1 MGQIREKSK
10 SIKWIFIKYI
20 PICIILS
27 YVGAAAIGYSTNYL
41 QSWYEEKYADTDP
54 SAFYAE
60 YAVVIDYDGNKDL
73 YNMYERKRAKYDDT
87 IHFIGFQI
95 ISGAQL
101 VLIPL
106 WILLV
111 VMLVGILFYRREL
124 EEPIKILLEA
134 SEKIAG
140 SDLDFH
146 IAYGK
151 MNELGQ
157 LCQSFEKM
165 RGALYQNNKEM
176 WRVLDERKKLNAA
189 FSHDMRTPITVI
201 KGYRDLL
208 EKYIPSGEVSEEK
221 TMQILDMM
229 KGQIDR
235 LESYTQKMSA
245 VQKLED
251 IVPEPKEV
259 SLNEFLDKC
268 AQISKM
274 LAKDLQISY
283 QTDSDTE
290 KLCVD
295 EELVLE
301 VYENLVSNA
310 SRYAKH
316 QIEINISV
324 FDHVLAISVEDD
336 GEGFTEE
343 ALQQAAKPFY
353 RDRREE
359 KEHFGLGLYIC
370 KIICEKCQGELV
382 IENGRIGGKVTAGF
396 RESEQN

>member
-1 MGQIREKSK
+1 MGTIRENSK
-10 SIKWIFIKYI
+10 SIKWSFIKYI
-20 PICIILS
+20 PICIILA
-27 YVGAAAIGYSTNYL
+27 YAGVYAIGISTNYL
-41 QSWYEEKYADTDP
+41 QDWYIERFSDADSPSYDIQYAIVYD
-54 SAFYAE
+54 E
-60 YAVVIDYDGNKDL
+60 DGNIHYD
-73 YNMYERKRAKYDDT
+73 MYEKTCFASDVAIR
-87 IHFIGFQI
+87 FIGYQI
-95 ISGAQL
+95 ISYAQF

-106 WILLV
+106 WVLFVVILT
-111 VMLVGILFYRREL
+111 GILFYRREL
-124 EEPIKILLEA
+124 EEPITILLEA

-140 SDLDFH
+140 NDLDFH

-151 MNELGQ
+151 MNELGR
-157 LCQSFEKM
+157 LSQSFEKM
-165 RGALYQNNKEM
+165 RSTLYQNNREM
-176 WRVLDERKKLNAA
+176 WRMLEERKKLNAA

-235 LESYTQKMSA
+235 LENYTQKMSA

-259 SLNEFLDKC
+259 SLKEFLDKC

-290 KLCVD
+290 KLFVD

-310 SRYAKH
+310 SRYAND
-316 QIEINISV
+316 QIEINISMI
-324 FDHVLAISVEDD
+324 DHVLAISVEDD

-353 RDRREE
+353 RDKREE

-370 KIICEKCQGELV
+370 KIICEKCRGELV

>member
-41 QSWYEEKYADTDP
+41 QTWYEEKYADTD
-54 SAFYAE
+54 SSESYAE
-60 YAVVIDYDGNKDL
+60 YAVVIDYDGNKDI
-73 YNMYERKRAKYDDT
+73 YNMYERKRAMYDDT

-124 EEPIKILLEA
+124 EEPITILLEA
-134 SEKIAG
+134 SEKIAD
-140 SDLDFH
+140 SSLDFH
-146 IAYGK
+146 IAYRK
-151 MNELGQ
+151 KNELGR

-165 RGALYQNNKEM
+165 RDALYQNNKEM
-176 WRVLDERKKLNAA
+176 WRMLDERKKLNAA

-221 TMQILDMM
+221 TMHILEMM

-235 LESYTQKMSA
+235 LENYTQKMSA

-251 IVPEPKEV
+251 IEPKPGEV
-259 SLNEFLDKC
+259 NLKEFLDKC

-274 LAKDLQISY
+274 LAKDMQISY
-283 QTDSDTE
+283 QTDSDAE
-290 KLCVD
+290 KLYVD

-310 SRYAKH
+310 ARYAKDK
-316 QIEINISV
+316 IEINIST
-324 FDHVLAISVEDD
+324 FDHVLEISVEDD

-343 ALQQAAKPFY
+343 ALQQAVKPFY

-370 KIICEKCQGELV
+370 KIICEKCHGELV
-382 IENGRIGGKVTAGF
+382 IENGRNGGKVTVGF
-396 RESEQN
+396 RESE

>member
-1 MGQIREKSK
+1 MGQIREKSR

-27 YVGAAAIGYSTNYL
+27 YIGSAVIGYSTNYL
-41 QSWYEEKYADTDP
+41 QDWYVEKFSDTDSSPSDVKYAILFD
-54 SAFYAE
+54 E
-60 YAVVIDYDGNKDL
+60 DGNMHYD
-73 YNMYERKRAKYDDT
+73 MYAQKRFTSDNT
-87 IHFIGFQI
+87 IHRIGYQI
-95 ISGAQL
+95 ISGAQF

-106 WILLV
+106 WILCV
-111 VMLVGILFYRREL
+111 VMRVGILFYRREL
-124 EEPIKILLEA
+124 EEPITILLDA

-140 SDLDFH
+140 SNLDFH

-151 MNELGQ
+151 MNELGR

-165 RGALYQNNKEM
+165 RDALYQNNREM
-176 WRVLDERKKLNAA
+176 WRMLEERKKLNAA

-221 TMQILDMM
+221 TMQILEMM

-235 LESYTQKMSA
+235 LENYTQKMSA

-251 IVPEPKEV
+251 IVPEPKDV
-259 SLNEFLDKC
+259 NLKEFFDKC
-268 AQISKM
+268 AEISKM
-274 LAKDLQISY
+274 LAKDMQISY

-290 KLCVD
+290 YLSMD

-310 SRYAKH
+310 ARYAKDKL
-316 QIEINISV
+316 EISV
-324 FDHVLAISVEDD
+324 SAFDHVLTITVEDD
-336 GEGFTEE
+336 GQGFTEE

-359 KEHFGLGLYIC
+359 KNHFGLGLYLC

-396 RESEQN
+396 KERRQN

>member
-1 MGQIREKSK
+1 MGQIREKSR

-27 YVGAAAIGYSTNYL
+27 YVGAAVIGYSTNNL
-41 QSWYEEKYADTDP
+41 QDWYEEKYADGD
-54 SAFYAE
+54 SSLFDSKYIIAFDE
-60 YAVVIDYDGNKDL
+60 DKNLHYD
-73 YNMYERKRAKYDDT
+73 MYEKKRSMYDDT
-87 IHFIGFQI
+87 IHFIGYQI

-124 EEPIKILLEA
+124 EEPITILLEA
-134 SEKIAG
+134 SEKIAD
-140 SDLDFH
+140 SNLDFH

-165 RGALYQNNKEM
+165 RDALYQNNREM
-176 WRVLDERKKLNAA
+176 WRMLEERKKLNAA

-208 EKYIPSGEVSEEK
+208 EKYIPSGEVPEEK
-221 TMQILDMM
+221 TMQILKMM
-229 KGQIDR
+229 RGQIDR
-235 LESYTQKMSA
+235 LENYTQKMSA

-251 IVPEPKEV
+251 IAPLPKEV
-259 SLNEFLDKC
+259 NFQEFLDKC
-268 AQISKM
+268 VETSKM
-274 LAKDLQISY
+274 LAEGLHISY

-290 KLCVD
+290 RLCVD

-301 VYENLVSNA
+301 VFENLVSNA
-310 SRYAKH
+310 VRYAKDKL
-316 QIEINISV
+316 QIDIGI
-324 FDHVLAISVEDD
+324 FDHVLTISVEDD
-336 GEGFTEE
+336 GPGFTEE

-353 RDRREE
+353 RDRQEE
-359 KEHFGLGLYIC
+359 KNHFGLGLYIC

-382 IENGRIGGKVTAGF
+382 IESGRIGGKVTASF
-396 RESEQN
+396 KAVKQN

>member
-27 YVGAAAIGYSTNYL
+27 YVGAAVIGYSTNNL
-41 QSWYEEKYADTDP
+41 QDWYEEKYADGD
-54 SAFYAE
+54 SSLFDAKYIIAFDE
-60 YAVVIDYDGNKDL
+60 DKNMHYD
-73 YNMYERKRAKYDDT
+73 MYEKKRSMYDDT
-87 IHFIGFQI
+87 IHFIGYQI
-95 ISGAQL
+95 ISCAQL

-111 VMLVGILFYRREL
+111 VMLTGILFYRREL

-140 SDLDFH
+140 SNLDFH
-146 IAYGK
+146 IAYSK
-151 MNELGQ
+151 MNELGR

-165 RGALYQNNKEM
+165 RNSLYQNNQEM
-176 WRVLDERKKLNAA
+176 WRMLEERKKLNAA

-208 EKYIPSGEVSEEK
+208 EKYIPGGEVSEEK
-221 TMQILDMM
+221 SMQILKMM
-229 KGQIDR
+229 EGQIDR
-235 LESYTQKMSA
+235 LENYTQKMSA

-251 IVPEPKEV
+251 IVPLSKEV
-259 SLNEFLDKC
+259 NFQELLDKC
-268 AQISKM
+268 AEIGKM

-290 KLCVD
+290 KLWVD

-310 SRYAKH
+310 ARYAKD
-316 QIEINISV
+316 QLEINISI

-336 GEGFTEE
+336 GKGFTEE

-353 RDRREE
+353 RDKREE
-359 KEHFGLGLYIC
+359 KNHFGLGLYIC
-370 KIICEKCQGELV
+370 KMICEKCQGELV
-382 IENGRIGGKVTAGF
+382 IENGRSGGKVTASF
-396 RESEQN
+396 KAEKQN

>member
-1 MGQIREKSK
+1 MGQISKKSK
-10 SIKWIFIKYI
+10 SIKWSFIKYI

-27 YVGAAAIGYSTNYL
+27 YVGAAAIGHSTNYL
-41 QSWYEEKYADTDP
+41 QTWYEQKYAKEDSSLSYVQYEIMFD
-54 SAFYAE
+54 
-60 YAVVIDYDGNKDL
+60 DDGNIHHS
-73 YNMYERKRAKYDDT
+73 MYEKKRAMYDDT

-95 ISGAQL
+95 ISGAQI

-124 EEPIKILLEA
+124 EEPITILLEA

-140 SDLDFH
+140 SNLDFH

-151 MNELGQ
+151 RNELGQ

-165 RGALYQNNKEM
+165 RDALYQNNQEM
-176 WRVLDERKKLNAA
+176 WRILEERKKLNAA

-208 EKYIPSGEVSEEK
+208 EKYIPGGELSEEK
-221 TMQILDMM
+221 SMQILKMM
-229 KGQIDR
+229 EGQIDR
-235 LESYTQKMSA
+235 LENYTQKMSA

-251 IVPEPKEV
+251 IAPLPKDV
-259 SLNEFLDKC
+259 NFQEFLDKC
-268 AQISKM
+268 AEISKM

-290 KLCVD
+290 KLWVD

-310 SRYAKH
+310 SRYAKD
-316 QIEINISV
+316 QLEINIST
-324 FDHVLAISVEDD
+324 FDHLLTISVEDD
-336 GEGFTEE
+336 GQGFTEE

-359 KEHFGLGLYIC
+359 KNHFGLGLYIC
-370 KIICEKCQGELV
+370 KMICEKCQGELV
-382 IENGRIGGKVTAGF
+382 IENGRTGGKVTASF
-396 RESEQN
+396 KESKQI

>member
-1 MGQIREKSK
+1 MGTIKGNAK
-10 SIKWIFIKYI
+10 SIKWSFIKYI
-20 PICIILS
+20 PICIILA
-27 YVGAAAIGYSTNYL
+27 YAGAYAIGISTNYL
-41 QSWYEEKYADTDP
+41 QDWYVEKFSDADSPSSDIQYAFVYD
-54 SAFYAE
+54 E
-60 YAVVIDYDGNKDL
+60 DGNMHYD
-73 YNMYERKRAKYDDT
+73 MYEKTRFMSDIAIR
-87 IHFIGFQI
+87 FIGYQI
-95 ISGAQL
+95 ISYAQF

-106 WILLV
+106 WILFDVILT
-111 VMLVGILFYRREL
+111 GILFYRREL
-124 EEPIKILLEA
+124 EEPITILLEA

-140 SDLDFH
+140 SNLDFH
-146 IAYGK
+146 IAYVK
-151 MNELGQ
+151 MNELGR

-165 RGALYQNNKEM
+165 RDALYQNNREM
-176 WRVLDERKKLNAA
+176 WRMLEERKKLNAA

-251 IVPEPKEV
+251 IVPEPGEV
-259 SLNEFLDKC
+259 NFKEFLDKC

-274 LAKDLQISY
+274 LAQDLQISY

-290 KLCVD
+290 KFCVD

-310 SRYAKH
+310 SRYAKD

-324 FDHVLAISVEDD
+324 FDHVLVISVEDD

-396 RESEQN
+396 RENEQN

>member
-1 MGQIREKSK
+1 MGQIRRKSK

-27 YVGAAAIGYSTNYL
+27 YVGAYTIGIFTNYL
-41 QSWYEEKYADTDP
+41 QTWYEQKYAKSDSSLSYVQYEIMFD
-54 SAFYAE
+54 
-60 YAVVIDYDGNKDL
+60 DDGNIHHS
-73 YNMYERKRAKYDDT
+73 MYEKNRAMYDDT

-95 ISGAQL
+95 ISGAQF

-124 EEPIKILLEA
+124 EKPIKILLEA

-140 SDLDFH
+140 SNLDFH

-151 MNELGQ
+151 RNELGQ

-165 RGALYQNNKEM
+165 RDALYQNNREM
-176 WRVLDERKKLNAA
+176 WRMLEERKKLNAA

-208 EKYIPSGEVSEEK
+208 EKYIPSGEVPEEK
-221 TMQILDMM
+221 TMQILKMM
-229 KGQIDR
+229 EGQIDR
-235 LESYTQKMSA
+235 LENYTQKMSA

-251 IVPEPKEV
+251 IVPLSKDV
-259 SLNEFLDKC
+259 NFQEFLDKC
-268 AQISKM
+268 AEISKM
-274 LAKDLQISY
+274 LAEGLQISY

-290 KLCVD
+290 NLCVD

-310 SRYAKH
+310 ARYAKDKL
-316 QIEINISV
+316 EIGIST
-324 FDHVLAISVEDD
+324 FGHVLAISVEDD
-336 GEGFTEE
+336 GPGFTEE

-353 RDRREE
+353 RDRQEE
-359 KEHFGLGLYIC
+359 KNHFGLGLYIC
-370 KIICEKCQGELV
+370 KIVCEKCRGELV
-382 IENGRIGGKVTAGF
+382 IENGRIGGKVTASF
-396 RESEQN
+396 KESKQI